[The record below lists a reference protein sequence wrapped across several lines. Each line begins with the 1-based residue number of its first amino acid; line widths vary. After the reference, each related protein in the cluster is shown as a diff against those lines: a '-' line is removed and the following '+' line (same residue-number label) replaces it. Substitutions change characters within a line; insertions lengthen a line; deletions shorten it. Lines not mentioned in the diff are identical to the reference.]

1 MNTNTPDS
9 GVLTLVGGS
18 YHEICQHPG
27 YHDIF
32 GSAGRAASALAHLKV
47 PVNFHTYADDS
58 VAQVLRERAYFE
70 GFDVDIQPI
79 ARSILFHY
87 EHGLSE
93 PKIYNV
99 PPALMPDIRLK
110 ATNVLRYG
118 MLEGTAVVDAE
129 YAVYDP
135 QNVSTPEL
143 FEQNGSTAKNLAL
156 ILNRY
161 EAPTLSGQP
170 GLSAAEQ
177 AIYLFNQGHAQVI
190 IIKQGPAGA
199 LVCDNGKISTV
210 PAYETSHVFKIGSGD
225 AFVAYFAYQWMINK
239 KSAHDAANAASHA
252 TAYYCENNLFPSTQG
267 LAAFNPKA
275 ISPTPE
281 FLRGKTYSVYLA
293 GPFFTLAQ
301 MWLIEQVRRNL
312 SDLGLKVFSP
322 YHDVGHGEA
331 EDVVE
336 KDLEGIR
343 NADIIFAIGDGLDA
357 GTIYEVGF
365 ARACNIPVVF
375 YAENE
380 ADEDKKMM
388 SGSGCILCKDYVT
401 AIYKTLW
408 AVVQK

>member
-1 MNTNTPDS
+1 MNINTPDS
-9 GVLTLVGGS
+9 DVLTLVGGS
-18 YHEICQHPG
+18 YHEICLHPSS
-27 YHDIF
+27 HNIF

-70 GFDVDIQPI
+70 DFVVDIQPI
-79 ARSILFHY
+79 TRSILFHY

-93 PKIYNV
+93 PKIYNA
-99 PPALMPDIRLK
+99 PPALMPEIRLK
-110 ATNVLRYG
+110 AANVLRYG

-135 QNVSTPEL
+135 QNVSSPEL
-143 FEQNGSTAKNLAL
+143 FEKNGSTAKNLAL

-161 EAPTLSGQP
+161 EATTLSGRP
-170 GLSAAEQ
+170 DLSAAEQ
-177 AIYLFNQGHAQVI
+177 AIYLSDKGHAQVI
-190 IIKQGPAGA
+190 IIKLGPAGA

-210 PAYETSHVFKIGSGD
+210 PAYETNHVFKIGSGD
-225 AFVAYFAYQWMINK
+225 AFVAYFAYHWMIQKN
-239 KSAHDAANAASHA
+239 SAHDAANAASRA
-252 TAYYCENNLFPSTQG
+252 TAYYCEHNLFPSKKG
-267 LAAFNPKA
+267 LADFNPNA
-275 ISPTPE
+275 ISPNPE
-281 FLRGKTYSVYLA
+281 YLQGKTYSVYLA

-301 MWLIEQVRRNL
+301 MWLIEQARRNI
-312 SDLGLKVFSP
+312 SDLGLEVFSP

-336 KDLEGIR
+336 KDLDGIK

-357 GTIYEVGF
+357 GTIYEIGY
-365 ARACNIPVVF
+365 ARACNIPVVL

-388 SGSGCILCKDYVT
+388 SGSGCIICKDYVT

-408 AVVQK
+408 TVVQK